1 MNNPEQQLEVYLV
14 GGAVRDQ
21 LLGIDVKDRDW
32 VVVGST
38 PEQMCDLG
46 FMPVGKDFPVFL
58 HPETREEYA
67 LARTERKTAPGY
79 HGFVFSSDP
88 GVTLEQDLER
98 RDLTMNAIAM
108 NGDGQLTDPFNG
120 KGDIESGIIR
130 HVSSAF
136 KEDPVRI
143 LRVAKFAARFHSA
156 DFKVDSTTNL
166 LMQEM
171 VANGEASALVPERV
185 WQEMRGALSEQ
196 HFFRFIEVL
205 RACGALGI
213 LLPEVE
219 RLFGVPQVEKYHP
232 EIDTGIH
239 TLMSL
244 KAAGKICDD
253 PQVMFSVLVHDLGK
267 GLTPESELPRHRGH
281 ETSGLKPVKQVCDR
295 LGVPSAYRELALK
308 VCEFH
313 LHGHRIR
320 ELRPETILKVLEKLD
335 AFRRPE
341 QVEKFVN
348 CCLADKRGRT
358 GHENASRESLDLLH
372 SFHEAALAVEG
383 GVIASRLTTVSDEGK
398 QDGNRIKQAIQ
409 KERIRR
415 ISDCRNSLGF

>member
-1 MNNPEQQLEVYLV
+1 MNNPEQQLEFYLV

-21 LLGIDVKDRDW
+21 LLGIKVKDRDW

-38 PEQMCDLG
+38 PKQMCDLG

-79 HGFVFSSDP
+79 HGFVFSSHPD
-88 GVTLEQDLER
+88 VTLEQDLER

-108 NGDGQLTDPFNG
+108 TGNGELIDPFNG
-120 KGDIESGIIR
+120 KGDIESATIR

-136 KEDPVRI
+136 TEDPVRI
-143 LRVAKFAARFHSA
+143 LRVAKFAARFHDA
-156 DFKVDSTTNL
+156 GFRVDSTTNL

-171 VANGEASALVPERV
+171 VVNGEVSALVPERV
-185 WQEMRGALSEQ
+185 WQEMQGAMSEK

-205 RACGALGI
+205 RDCGALGV

-239 TLMSL
+239 LLMSL

-281 ETSGLKPVKQVCDR
+281 ETKGLKPVKQVCDR
-295 LGVPSAYRELALK
+295 LGVPSSYRELALK

-341 QVEKFVN
+341 RVEKFIN

-358 GHENASRESLDLLH
+358 GHENASAENLDLLRA
-372 SFHEAALAVEG
+372 FHEAALTVEG
-383 GVIASRLTTVSDEGK
+383 GVIARRLAATSADGK
-398 QDGNRIKQAIQ
+398 QDGKKINQAIQ
-409 KERIRR
+409 KARISV
-415 ISDCRNSLGF
+415 ISDCRHNLGL